1 MKSLRKR
8 FGNQKGK
15 KCESC
20 ETTDDIKAVSWC
32 SDCRIYVCKTCSK
45 FHERMRQA
53 HKVIPMETIHQV
65 SPSLLQLPKNCE
77 HHPDKNM
84 VLFCCQHDEIIC
96 DSCQLEIHQKCTP
109 INSLEKAASGVNEGT
124 AMIRLEK
131 RMNDLS
137 KISKTM
143 LNQKKEK
150 LKDLKK
156 SQNDFKQR
164 VSGTKQKLIDR
175 LNKLESEIFTDI
187 DFKYG
192 QCFETVSIT
201 EGSLED
207 CSSSLS
213 TWKADL
219 SSLKPNTSEIH
230 LFQSVKLLEE
240 ITNEKECEIRKIERA
255 DVPTI
260 TFMPSELESNM
271 EKLLADLGTIRVEE
285 FPVPVPELNANH
297 EGQSLVNDTENLH
310 LNTLDLIY

>member
-1 MKSLRKR
+1 
-8 FGNQKGK
+8 
-15 KCESC
+15 
-20 ETTDDIKAVSWC
+20 
-32 SDCRIYVCKTCSK
+32 
-45 FHERMRQA
+45 MRQA
-53 HKVIPMETIHQV
+53 HKVIPMETIQQV

-109 INSLEKAASGVNEGT
+109 ISSLEKAASSFNEGN
-124 AMIRLEK
+124 AMKSLEK

-137 KISKTM
+137 KDSKTM
-143 LNQKKEK
+143 LNQKNEK

-156 SQNDFKQR
+156 SQKDFKQR
-164 VSGTKQKLIDR
+164 VSGIKQKLIDR

-187 DFKYG
+187 DSKYE
-192 QCFETVSIT
+192 QCNETVFIT
-201 EGSLED
+201 KNSLED
-207 CSSSLS
+207 CTSSLS
-213 TWKADL
+213 TWMVDL

-240 ITNEKECEIRKIERA
+240 RTNQIQSEIRKIQRA

-271 EKLLADLGTIRVEE
+271 EKLLADLGTIKVEE
-285 FPVPVPELNANH
+285 FPVPIAELNVDH

-310 LNTLDLIY
+310 LETLDLIY